1 MLNERPSGQVPP
13 PRTHFQRSPPPVTH
27 MRCSTSVE
35 VNKTNA
41 RHGCFANELKNVTRE
56 TFRTGN
62 IFGPARANEVIA
74 ILDALTVQPTKD
86 FRQNIII
93 PNPALLEEQ
102 ALKPAW
108 SYVAG
113 TQVRQLWAAW
123 LCTSQHP
130 LSQCT
135 WKANT
140 KCQHSADKGPLP
152 TCNQQCRERK
162 MNRECKGISQ
172 QACTEA
178 QGRPLNCYHAPH
190 WRCSL
195 RRGQCAKRAAMVR
208 ARLRGCHASAAT

>member
-1 MLNERPSGQVPP
+1 M
-13 PRTHFQRSPPPVTH
+13 
-27 MRCSTSVE
+27 E

-108 SYVAG
+108 SMWRAHRYGNCGRHGCA
-113 TQVRQLWAAW
+113 R
-123 LCTSQHP
+123 
-130 LSQCT
+130 
-135 WKANT
+135 ANI
-140 KCQHSADKGPLP
+140 H
-152 TCNQQCRERK
+152 
-162 MNRECKGISQ
+162 
-172 QACTEA
+172 
-178 QGRPLNCYHAPH
+178 
-190 WRCSL
+190 
-195 RRGQCAKRAAMVR
+195 
-208 ARLRGCHASAAT
+208 